1 MLAIPEV
8 AKAVT
13 ELPKAGRATEVTA
26 REVMVACGVDGADG
40 REDCVAQGP
49 IWEAM
54 KVSAQ
59 VDSDGEESLREQ
71 FGQQWSW

>member
-1 MLAIPEV
+1 MCGP
-8 AKAVT
+8 
-13 ELPKAGRATEVTA
+13 RA
-26 REVMVACGVDGADG
+26 D
-40 REDCVAQGP
+40 
-49 IWEAM
+49 WEAM